1 MNHIRIFGS
10 MKVWIVLAIS
20 MAFVLALVAC
30 NPKEKETAAKEN
42 CAPLNPNG
50 DSELAVLM
58 REMTKLCEQNA
69 AALKQGRE
77 LIPYDGHF
85 SSITDAERSMNV
97 DEQFYLGMAKAY
109 LSNLDEL
116 YKAAPEKRIE
126 LHNNLVKSCQDCHS
140 QTCRGPL
147 KRIDKMLISI

>member
-1 MNHIRIFGS
+1 
-10 MKVWIVLAIS
+10 MKKWNVFAIC
-20 MAFVLALVAC
+20 MVFVLALMAC
-30 NPKEKETAAKEN
+30 NTKEKQTADKEQ

-58 REMTKLCEQNA
+58 REMAKLSEENA
-69 AALKQGRE
+69 LALKSGKD
-77 LIPYDGHF
+77 LVPYDGRF
-85 SSITDAERSMNV
+85 SKIVNAERSMNV
-97 DEQFYLGMAKAY
+97 DEQFYRGMANVY
-109 LSNLDEL
+109 LSHLDEL

-147 KRIDKMLISI
+147 KRIDKMMVSV